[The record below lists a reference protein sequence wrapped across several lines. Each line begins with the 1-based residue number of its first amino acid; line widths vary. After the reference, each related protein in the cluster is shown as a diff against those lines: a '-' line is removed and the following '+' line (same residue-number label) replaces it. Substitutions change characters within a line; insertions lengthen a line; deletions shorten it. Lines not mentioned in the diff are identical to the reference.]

1 MATIAVIAATGRT
14 GQNIVQQALDAGH
27 TVTAIARR
35 PLDLQHPR
43 LTHQSADVLTPG
55 SLRLTGY
62 DAVISALGSTGR
74 QPTTLYSAG
83 TAAIIAAMPPAGRL
97 IVLSSAGLAVP
108 DKAGLA
114 TRLLGRLLYRLMRHP
129 YDDMTRMEA
138 LLAAS
143 DLDWTAIR
151 PTGLTD
157 DPATGKPRV
166 SIGARQRVGH
176 RTSRAELAAYILD
189 HLDDPA
195 TYRTAVAIS
204 S

>member
-14 GQNIVQQALDAGH
+14 GQIIVRQALDAGH

-35 PLDLQHPR
+35 PLDLHHPR
-43 LTHQSADVLTPG
+43 LTQQAADVLAGPPHLG
-55 SLRLTGY
+55 GH
-62 DAVISALGSTGR
+62 DVVISALGSAGR
-74 QPTTLYSAG
+74 GPTTVYSAG
-83 TAAIIAAMPPAGRL
+83 TAAIIAAMPPAARL

-108 DKAGLA
+108 DGAGLG
-114 TRLLGRLLYRLMRHP
+114 TRLIGKLLYRVMRHP
-129 YDDMTRMEA
+129 YDDMARMEA

-151 PTGLTD
+151 PTGLND
-157 DPATGKPRV
+157 DPPTGKPRV
-166 SIGARQRVGH
+166 SIGALQRVGH
-176 RTSRAELAAYILD
+176 RTSRAQLAAYILG